1 MADGNVTENGNA
13 AIADGGSAGTN
24 SSEPVSIDPNS
35 VQPAADR
42 DGNRGRT
49 GRPRGRPRKDGKPAG
64 TAEPAAAGSEPKPG
78 RPKKAAA
85 AALDVPSLTLV
96 LSFFTGFVAA
106 RAGEPTLALDE
117 SEATQVA
124 EAVSNVGKHYNIPVS
139 PVTQAWIGFGMT
151 VASIYGGK
159 LAAIKFRKEMK
170 PAAVSG
176 AEADVSGIIT
186 KIRSNSVQ

>member
-1 MADGNVTENGNA
+1 MADRNVAETGNA

-24 SSEPVSIDPNS
+24 SSEPVSIDPNAI
-35 VQPAADR
+35 QPAADAA
-42 DGNRGRT
+42 GNRGRT

-64 TAEPAAAGSEPKPG
+64 SADNAGSEPKPG
-78 RPKKAAA
+78 RPKKAPA

-139 PVTQAWIGFGMT
+139 PVTQAWIGLGMT

-159 LAAIKFRKEMK
+159 FAAIKFRKEMK
-170 PAAVSG
+170 VEPAPKPEAV
-176 AEADVSGIIT
+176 VSNIMT

>member
-1 MADGNVTENGNA
+1 M
-13 AIADGGSAGTN
+13 
-24 SSEPVSIDPNS
+24 
-35 VQPAADR
+35 
-42 DGNRGRT
+42 
-49 GRPRGRPRKDGKPAG
+49 
-64 TAEPAAAGSEPKPG
+64 
-78 RPKKAAA
+78 
-85 AALDVPSLTLV
+85 

-139 PVTQAWIGFGMT
+139 PVTQAWIGLGMT

-159 LAAIKFRKEMK
+159 FAAIKFRKEMK
-170 PAAVSG
+170 VEPAPKPEAV
-176 AEADVSGIIT
+176 VSNIMT